1 MKTDQDVKRLLKTA
15 IYTSPLIGILAITPI
30 FIHRVVS
37 ISMFP
42 KAVLVITFA
51 NLAVWGLNI
60 FLFYVTEK
68 SISFKYTRVIR
79 YILSYV
85 ISIILLVLATRMLRL
100 GLYSQVY
107 IPDMTSRHFPYGST
121 ILGISINTVI
131 LIIQN
136 LILLRKKQTEVEIE
150 NARLKLK
157 NTEAMIQQLKQQIHP
172 HFLFNSLNTLKSLIN
187 KSPEIAEDYL
197 IKLSNFLRNS
207 MSAGNDNIVT
217 ITDELKFCLDYLEMQ
232 KIRYGDALKY
242 TVDISDEQGKSG
254 FIPAFSLQLL
264 TENAIK
270 HNALT
275 NELPLKIKIR
285 SEAGRIVVSNN
296 IRKKIMPESS
306 PGLGLINLAERYRIL
321 SGDEIVIK
329 NNEDRFSV
337 SIKII
342 TDEHSNYRG

>member
-51 NLAVWGLNI
+51 NLTVWGLNI

-197 IKLSNFLRNS
+197 IKLSNFLRIS

-217 ITDELKFCLDYLEMQ
+217 ITDELKFCLVYLEMQ

-242 TVDISDEQGKSG
+242 TVDISGENSTL

-275 NELPLKIKIR
+275 NDSPLQIKIW
-285 SEAGRIVVSNN
+285 SEAGRIIVCNN
-296 IRKKIMPESS
+296 IQKKMMPESS

-321 SGDEIVIK
+321 SGDEIIIK
-329 NNEDRFSV
+329 NSKDQFSV
-337 SIKII
+337 SIKIL
-342 TDEHSNYRG
+342 TGEHSNYRG